1 MSSISQMSTHS
12 SRSLITD
19 ITKQDLGHLS
29 SFDGVVV
36 EGDEG
41 IHIAEAVGKTKGAIL
56 QNHSMLTCAES
67 VEAAV
72 FWFLS
77 LEKLC
82 QTQLLAMAAEAS
94 GHKIVLV
101 GDVQAA
107 E

>member
-1 MSSISQMSTHS
+1 
-12 SRSLITD
+12 
-19 ITKQDLGHLS
+19 
-29 SFDGVVV
+29 
-36 EGDEG
+36 
-41 IHIAEAVGKTKGAIL
+41 
-56 QNHSMLTCAES
+56 MLTRAES

-94 GHKIVLV
+94 GRKIAPV

-107 E
+107 ERVGSNLLSLEAGRAAS